1 MCLRNDVG
9 TAVILG
15 FMKNNLTS
23 SNIPSIEEIKMY
35 LNRDPVNKSIFFEFI
50 DSKLAGTDKPC
61 LQYVLD
67 IAISK
72 DLK

>member
-1 MCLRNDVG
+1 VRNDAV
-9 TAVILG
+9 TAVVLG
-15 FMKNNLTS
+15 FLKSNLSS

-35 LNRDPVNKSIFFEFI
+35 LNRDPINKSIFFEFI
-50 DSKLAGTDKPC
+50 DSKQAGTDKPC